1 MLQNY
6 PQFRQ
11 NYKRYYPHLK
21 HCNMKKRPNVTKNVT
36 INLSN
41 VERDVFVLISSKKGI
56 KRSEIAQELLKT
68 EMTIHRTIKK
78 LIELKLI
85 RRVGSNKT
93 GY

>member
-1 MLQNY
+1 MLILNINILFY
-6 PQFRQ
+6 
-11 NYKRYYPHLK
+11 
-21 HCNMKKRPNVTKNVT
+21 CNKNVTKNVT

-68 EMTIHRTIKK
+68 EMTINRAIKK

-93 GY
+93 GYWEIVK

>member
-1 MLQNY
+1 MLILNINILFY
-6 PQFRQ
+6 
-11 NYKRYYPHLK
+11 
-21 HCNMKKRPNVTKNVT
+21 CNKNVTKNVT

-41 VERDVFVLISSKKGI
+41 VERDVFVLISSKKEI

-68 EMTIHRTIKK
+68 KMTIHRAIKK

-93 GY
+93 GYWEIVK